1 MPDFNAWEIA
11 RIDLDQRIPGA
22 SGVWYIVDQG
32 GMTAKPSSVSRWYCS
47 WSRLSSLAPHSL
59 ASRGALS
66 GPKAKSATATGWDM
80 ALYVLMVLLALVVIY
95 LFYAVIHPE
104 RF

>member
-1 MPDFNAWEIA
+1 MPGKLRELTWINAS
-11 RIDLDQRIPGA
+11 RVLRGY
-22 SGVWYIVDQG
+22 GIVDQG

-80 ALYVLMVLLALVVIY
+80 ALYVLMVLLALVGIY